1 MLPHELDRLAHDAYQ
16 LLQTHQLD
24 QAEQLCNTIL
34 QHDAGNADA
43 RHCLGLIR
51 FQYGQFDQAVI
62 AFTQALELRQES
74 GIYSDLGLALT
85 RLNLQHEALDCYSA
99 AIALDPNN
107 AAALYNQGNTLQ
119 HLNRPEEALQSYDLA
134 LAIAPTYPQAWSN
147 RGNVLRTLKRWQD
160 ALNSYDQAIALQPDH
175 PVMLNNRGVVLM
187 ELHRPQEALQDY
199 AQALALAPDYTEAL
213 YNKGNALLA
222 LGQIAAALES
232 LDQAV
237 ASDPDN
243 ADAHF
248 NRAVALLLA
257 GDFATGWREYE
268 WRWKQASYKPLHH
281 FEQPRWTG
289 QENLEGKTIL
299 LHAEQGAG
307 DTLQF
312 LRYVPL
318 VKALGAH
325 VILEVQA
332 PLKSL
337 FHGLPEV
344 DQLIAQ
350 GEAIPPFDY
359 HCLLM
364 SLPAAFNTDLA
375 TPPPCHPALS
385 IAKEKVTAWKT
396 RLGNALSPKIGL
408 AWSGNPDH
416 KNDHHRSIPL
426 AFLLH
431 RLAPEF
437 HYVSLQQELRAQDR
451 SALES
456 AGNLLPLGEYL
467 QDFSDTAALIAN
479 LDLVISVD
487 TSVAHLAGIMGKP
500 VWILL
505 PYAPDWRWLEKG
517 ETNPWYP
524 SARLFRQPAIADWD
538 SAIAQLNQSLRDRF
552 AGKTR

>member
-1 MLPHELDRLAHDAYQ
+1 MLPHELDQLAHDAYQ
-16 LLQTHQLD
+16 LLHTHQLD

-34 QHDAGNADA
+34 QHDASNADVL
-43 RHCLGLIR
+43 HCLGLIH
-51 FQYGQFDQAVI
+51 FQRGQFDQAVI
-62 AFTQALELRQES
+62 AFTHALELRQES
-74 GIYSDLGLALT
+74 GLYSNLGLALT
-85 RLNLQHEALDCYSA
+85 KLNLHHEALDCYSA
-99 AIALDPNN
+99 AIALEPGN
-107 AAALYNQGNTLQ
+107 ANALYNQGNTLQ
-119 HLNRPEEALQSYDLA
+119 RLNRLEDALQSYDHA
-134 LAIAPTYPQAWSN
+134 LAITPTYAQAWSN

-222 LGQIAAALES
+222 LGQITAAQES

-237 ASDPDN
+237 ASDPEN

-248 NRAVALLLA
+248 NRAMALLLA
-257 GDFATGWREYE
+257 GNLEEGWREYE

-281 FEQPRWTG
+281 FKQPRWTG
-289 QENLEGKTIL
+289 QENLNGKTLL

-312 LRYVPL
+312 LRYIPL

-325 VILEVQA
+325 VILEIQA
-332 PLKSL
+332 PLKPL
-337 FHGLPEV
+337 LHGLEHV
-344 DQLIAQ
+344 DRLIAQ
-350 GEAIPPFDY
+350 GEALPRFDY

-375 TPPPCHPALS
+375 TIPPCYPVLS
-385 IAKEKVTAWKT
+385 VAKEKVTAWKT
-396 RLGNALSPKIGL
+396 RLGNAPFPKIGL

-426 AFLLH
+426 AFLLQ

-437 HYVSLQQELRAQDR
+437 SYISLQQELREQDR
-451 SALES
+451 SALEAAS
-456 AGNLLPLGEYL
+456 NLLPIGEHL

-517 ETNPWYP
+517 EASPWYP

-538 SAIAQLNQSLRDRF
+538 SAIAQLNQSLRNLF
-552 AGKTR
+552 ADKAR